1 MKNTIKRISKVI
13 VFIVSVILAIYLI
26 FNGRLVYRSLYF
38 PNQQK
43 ELRVKID
50 ESNIEPQISIYV
62 KKDKKSIFRIEVID
76 SKGKIVEPDFIG
88 EDRFTSKDKFY
99 YSYRLYTGKGKEYT
113 VKIKNKTD
121 SFVYSYVSVENN
133 N

>member
-1 MKNTIKRISKVI
+1 MKNTIKRISKII
-13 VFIVSVILAIYLI
+13 VLIVSVILVIYLI
-26 FNGRLVYRSLYF
+26 LNGRLAYRSLYF
-38 PNQQK
+38 PNQEK
-43 ELRVKID
+43 EIRVKID
-50 ESNIEPQISIYV
+50 KSNIEPQISIYV
-62 KKDKKSIFRIEVID
+62 KKDKKAIFRIKVVD
-76 SKGKIVEPDFIG
+76 SEGKIVEPDSIG

-113 VKIKNKTD
+113 VKIENKRD